1 MLKNLQN
8 IRHSARKLMSTIQK
22 KTTEK
27 LNKSNLNN
35 KIKLLKQGQEVTLM
49 KPKFNMCCFHSLQ

>member
-1 MLKNLQN
+1 
-8 IRHSARKLMSTIQK
+8 MSTIQK

-35 KIKLLKQGQEVTLM
+35 KIKLLNQGQEVTLM